1 VPLLTVLG
9 DATQEVEA
17 EVTGGRML
25 VSAAALEVATGWHL
39 EDRGLCRGDA
49 CVPLRDR
56 GAVVDGD
63 RVDLPGVA
71 RVLDAPVVHDDL
83 RGVLAFGRPGF
94 ERRRVVG
101 GREAVSVALPDLHG
115 DLHEL
120 SEWSRRRR
128 MLVAFASW

>member
-9 DATQEVEA
+9 ETSHEVEA
-17 EVTGGRML
+17 ETTGERVLTSGA
-25 VSAAALEVATGWHL
+25 SLEAATGWHL
-39 EDRGLCRGDA
+39 EDQGLCRGDA
-49 CVPLRDR
+49 CVPVRDR
-56 GAVVDGD
+56 AGVVDDD
-63 RVDLPGVA
+63 RIDLVAVA
-71 RVLDAPVVHDDL
+71 RVLDAPVVLDEG

-128 MLVAFASW
+128 LLVAFASW